1 MGWLYRWSSLLRWYD
16 LSLGYNRLIVLLSA
30 VAGAL
35 GLVVGLSGEGAVVA
49 TVGRAAV
56 AGLTAFGAAAV
67 AKEIDP
73 DHPRSAVLATAV
85 AIPAAWIA
93 MPESLPA
100 LLWLLLLLRFINRAT
115 GLPPKW
121 TDTLALLLLAG
132 WLMWLGGPF
141 FPGLRF
147 ASPLFGV
154 LTGAALI
161 TDALLPNGR
170 RAHGPLGGLAVAGAV
185 AYWLVNAARFAA
197 TPHETSLVILLLA
210 IAVATIGVI
219 LTCYVILMPGDATG
233 RPLDS
238 ARFQAAQIVALAVGL
253 SFASW
258 HGNAGATLF
267 VALWAA
273 LVGAII
279 TSWAIIGARRAPASS

>member
-16 LSLGYNRLIVLLSA
+16 LSLGYNRLIGLLSA

-115 GLPPKW
+115 GLPPRW
-121 TDTLALLLLAG
+121 SDTLALLLLAG
-132 WLMWLGGPF
+132 WLMWPGGPL

-147 ASPLFGV
+147 ATPLFGV
-154 LTGAALI
+154 LTGA
-161 TDALLPNGR
+161 
-170 RAHGPLGGLAVAGAV
+170 GP
-185 AYWLVNAARFAA
+185 
-197 TPHETSLVILLLA
+197 
-210 IAVATIGVI
+210 
-219 LTCYVILMPGDATG
+219 
-233 RPLDS
+233 
-238 ARFQAAQIVALAVGL
+238 
-253 SFASW
+253 
-258 HGNAGATLF
+258 
-267 VALWAA
+267 
-273 LVGAII
+273 
-279 TSWAIIGARRAPASS
+279 

>member
-1 MGWLYRWSSLLRWYD
+1 MGWLYRWSSLLRGYD
-16 LSLGYNRLIVLLSA
+16 LSLGYNRVIVLLSV

-35 GLVVGLSGEGAVVA
+35 GLALTVPSEASIAAVL
-49 TVGRAAV
+49 GRAAV
-56 AGLTAFGAAAV
+56 AGLNAFGAAAV

-73 DHPRSAVLATAV
+73 DHPRSAVLAAAV
-85 AIPAAWIA
+85 AIPATWIA

-115 GLPPKW
+115 GLPPRW
-121 TDTLALLLLAG
+121 SDTLGLLLLAG
-132 WLMWLGGPF
+132 WLMWPGGPLL
-141 FPGLRF
+141 PGLRF
-147 ASPLFGV
+147 ATPLFGV
-154 LTGAALI
+154 LTGASFIA
-161 TDALLPNGR
+161 DALLPDGR
-170 RAHGPLGGLAVAGAV
+170 RAHGILGGLVLAGAV
-185 AYWLVNAARFAA
+185 AYWIANAARFAS
-197 TPHETSLVILLLA
+197 TPHETWLVVLLVA
-210 IAVATIGVI
+210 ITVATIGVI

-238 ARFQAAQIVALAVGL
+238 LRFQAAQIVALGVGL

-258 HGNAGATLF
+258 HGRAGATLF

-279 TSWAIIGARRAPASS
+279 MYWVNAGARPAPASL

>member
-30 VAGAL
+30 VAGVL
-35 GLVVGLSGEGAVVA
+35 GLALGLSGEASVA
-49 TVGRAAV
+49 AAVGRAAV
-56 AGLTAFGAAAV
+56 AGLTAFGTAAL

-73 DHPRSAVLATAV
+73 DHPRSAVLATAL

-93 MPESLPA
+93 RPESLPA
-100 LLWLLLLLRFINRAT
+100 LLWLILLLRFINRAT
-115 GLPPKW
+115 GLLPKW
-121 TDTLALLLLAG
+121 TDTLGLLLLAG
-132 WLMWLGGPF
+132 WLMWPGGPL

-154 LTGAALI
+154 LTGAVLI
-161 TDALLPNGR
+161 VDALLPNGR
-170 RAHGPLGGLAVAGAV
+170 RAHGVLGGLVVAGSV
-185 AYWLVNAARFAA
+185 AYWLVNAARFLS
-197 TPHETSLVILLLA
+197 TPHETWLVVLLLA
-210 IAVATIGVI
+210 ITMATIGVI

-238 ARFQAAQIVALAVGL
+238 ARFQAAQIVALAAGL

-279 TSWAIIGARRAPASS
+279 THWVIIGARHAPVSS

>member
-1 MGWLYRWSSLLRWYD
+1 
-16 LSLGYNRLIVLLSA
+16 
-30 VAGAL
+30 
-35 GLVVGLSGEGAVVA
+35 
-49 TVGRAAV
+49 
-56 AGLTAFGAAAV
+56 
-67 AKEIDP
+67 
-73 DHPRSAVLATAV
+73 
-85 AIPAAWIA
+85 

-121 TDTLALLLLAG
+121 TDTLALLLLAS

-197 TPHETSLVILLLA
+197 TPHETSLVILLLRC
-210 IAVATIGVI
+210 V
-219 LTCYVILMPGDATG
+219 
-233 RPLDS
+233 
-238 ARFQAAQIVALAVGL
+238 
-253 SFASW
+253 
-258 HGNAGATLF
+258 
-267 VALWAA
+267 
-273 LVGAII
+273 
-279 TSWAIIGARRAPASS
+279 